1 MFINPDKKEM
11 LKKQEE
17 VMKRM
22 IQQYL
27 KKITDDTLKKVFVYD
42 FDSSYHILALFR
54 IGGG

>member
-17 VMKRM
+17 AMKRM

-27 KKITDDTLKKVFVYD
+27 KKLTDDTLEKVFVYD
-42 FDSSYHILALFR
+42 FYSSYHILALYR
-54 IGGG
+54 VGGG